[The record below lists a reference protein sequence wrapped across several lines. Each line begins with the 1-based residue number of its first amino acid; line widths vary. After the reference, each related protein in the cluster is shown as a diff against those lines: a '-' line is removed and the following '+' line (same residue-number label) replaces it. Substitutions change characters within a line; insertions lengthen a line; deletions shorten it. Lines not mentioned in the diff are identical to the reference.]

1 MKKIMTTEKELLKQK
16 IIKFQQTI
24 AELKLTLAQK
34 EELFDKNTKD
44 SFLGLLDIMDAFET
58 LENNLE
64 TKKDNLDKTAKMLGK
79 NIISIH
85 RKLARHFQ
93 SAFIVPL
100 TFPKNKATRELCKII
115 ETREDPELENEIIL
129 EIVKKGYIN
138 TRNGIVLRKA
148 EVITVLNDNF

>member
-1 MKKIMTTEKELLKQK
+1 MTTEKELLRQK
-16 IIKFQQTI
+16 IIEFQQTI

-64 TKKDNLDKTAKMLGK
+64 TKKD
-79 NIISIH
+79 S
-85 RKLARHFQ
+85 
-93 SAFIVPL
+93 
-100 TFPKNKATRELCKII
+100 
-115 ETREDPELENEIIL
+115 L

-138 TRNGIVLRKA
+138 TRDGIVLRKT